1 MEYQTVLLAEI
12 CTDLCT
18 GTRVPGAWRNTIID
32 NNINFLYYS
41 EKIIRTQ
48 A

>member
-1 MEYQTVLLAEI
+1 MGM
-12 CTDLCT
+12 CT

-32 NNINFLYYS
+32 YNFNSMYYS
-41 EKIIRTQ
+41 EKSIRTQ